1 MTPPRTLSADLL
13 FTRAPTLMP
22 QAVLLKVK
30 ELLPGCELTSPTPQS
45 PAARFRHP
53 GTALETLFMVSDQP
67 PPPGAYADAVVAEDD
82 WPDALA
88 LAARVRSTVTIAEL
102 NEQDVDPE
110 LRLEIFSK
118 VLAGCARALYGEG
131 AYLKPAQKL
140 LSPAVIEQLARDAP
154 TRVTLVDDSGRG

>member
-22 QAVLLKVK
+22 QAVFLKVK
-30 ELLPGCELTSPTPQS
+30 ELLPGIELTAPTPQS

-53 GTALETLFMVSDQP
+53 GTALETLFIVSDQP
-67 PPPGAYADAVVAEDD
+67 PPPGAYADALVSEED
-82 WPDALA
+82 WPGAMTI
-88 LAARVRSTVTIAEL
+88 AAQVRSTVTLAEL
-102 NEQDVDPE
+102 NEQDVEPAT
-110 LRLEIFSK
+110 RLEIFAK

-140 LSPAVIEQLARDAP
+140 VSPATIEQLARDAQAR
-154 TRVTLVDDSGRG
+154 TTVFDGSERG